1 MDKELQKAILA
12 VMLKK
17 DTQVDEAKKPLHPN
31 QQKLDVHEPEKDELT
46 AKDFEMLRAGKKAK
60 PMKEEE
66 ELDEARFK
74 KGEDIGKP
82 GKNFAKIAKA
92 AAARYGSE
100 EAGKRVAGAVLKKV
114 LAKEDVDYTDEE
126 IEQVLENFDQ
136 LDEAGMPSSVARHKQ
151 NIANMSDK
159 EFAQKYSHL
168 DTKGLRS
175 MAWSH
180 MGTKRGG
187 PGTPGHEHYVN
198 KMAKGKAQL
207 ANEEVEF
214 DNDADETILVHTP
227 IEFEL
232 KESYNFGDYLTAAK
246 SIVGEE
252 NAIELAN
259 EAFNNQDTNIFV
271 EQFVRSDIEAK
282 VKAHQKMGHKVSTPK
297 YSTKSGQP
305 HAEYV
310 VTDKEGMRRKYIHH
324 GSNRKMENMGPVG
337 KRDEE

>member
-1 MDKELQKAILA
+1 
-12 VMLKK
+12 
-17 DTQVDEAKKPLHPN
+17 
-31 QQKLDVHEPEKDELT
+31 
-46 AKDFEMLRAGKKAK
+46 MLRAGKKAK

-66 ELDEARFK
+66 QVEEGTYKPEVEKAFPSSGVRMGAPAP
-74 KGEDIGKP
+74 KGTSTMPKDKEKAKGQSAGRMSESEDLAETKSAPKGHHFTRSGQLKRGDADQDGP
-82 GKNFAKIAKA
+82 GGPMLRSDPKDKMRSKIPPV
-92 AAARYGSE
+92 SE
-100 EAGKRVAGAVLKKV
+100 
-114 LAKEDVDYTDEE
+114 DN
-126 IEQVLENFDQ
+126 IQV
-136 LDEAGMPSSVARHKQ
+136 DEAGMPSSVARHKQ

-187 PGTPGHEHYVN
+187 PGTPGHDHYVN

-207 ANEEVEF
+207 ANEEVYL
-214 DNDADETILVHTP
+214 DDADETIFVHAP
-227 IEFEL
+227 IEYQL
-232 KESYNFGDYLTAAK
+232 QESYNFGDYLTAAK
-246 SIVGEE
+246 SIVGEDD
-252 NAIELAN
+252 AIELAN

-271 EQFVRSDIEAK
+271 EQFLRSDIEAK